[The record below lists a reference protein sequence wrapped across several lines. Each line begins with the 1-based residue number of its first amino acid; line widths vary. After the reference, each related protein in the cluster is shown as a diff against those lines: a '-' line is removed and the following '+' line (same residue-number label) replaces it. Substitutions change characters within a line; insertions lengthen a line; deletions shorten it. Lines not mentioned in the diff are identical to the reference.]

1 MTSNTIDPHLTY
13 LFHTFVTPHASV
25 NGHLPLPPPLPPAPG
40 HLSEKKPPLLDLLL
54 DQRKLIL
61 WMKMHRSNNIVLQT
75 VSELLAT
82 CSKNGNDV
90 SDMSE
95 NIIEQT
101 MWNMFSYSLLYS
113 VDADF

>member
-13 LFHTFVTPHASV
+13 LFHTFVCERAFAFTPSPPACPRASV
-25 NGHLPLPPPLPPAPG
+25 R
-40 HLSEKKPPLLDLLL
+40 KKPPLLDLLL

-82 CSKNGNDV
+82 CSKYGNDV

-101 MWNMFSYSLLYS
+101 MWNMFSYT
-113 VDADF
+113 V

>member
-1 MTSNTIDPHLTY
+1 
-13 LFHTFVTPHASV
+13 
-25 NGHLPLPPPLPPAPG
+25 
-40 HLSEKKPPLLDLLL
+40 
-54 DQRKLIL
+54 L

-82 CSKNGNDV
+82 CSKYGNDV